1 MTVSSRYVVV
11 PCVRGDA
18 ASVYGVRTHYVEAGE
33 GPPVILIHGGGVGGS
48 GAMAWEAVL
57 PLLATRF
64 RVIAIDLLWS
74 GLTDKPSLPYSLR
87 TQADHLAGFIEAL
100 GLDSADS
107 DSADSDSAGP
117 AGVSLVGQS
126 IGAYIAARYTC
137 DYPRRVR
144 RLTLVGSNTVGLMM
158 GAEVG
163 AHAWTVEALAAPV
176 DEEASVRAQL
186 GTLLH
191 DKTLI
196 TDERVAAYVA
206 LRRQPGVAEAKASM
220 APFVR
225 ALVTRDPDV
234 WQESSLLHRLP
245 EITVPIC
252 MIWGKDD
259 AFAEVAIGRQLREM
273 LPKASY
279 HEVDHAGHHVFHD
292 QPDQF
297 CDIVGSFLAD
307 GTPSERPDCR

>member
-18 ASVYGVRTHYVEAGE
+18 RNAYGVRTHYAEAGE

-48 GAMAWEAVL
+48 GPLAWEAVL
-57 PLLATRF
+57 PRLASRF

-74 GLTDKPSLPYSLR
+74 GETDKPPLPYTFR
-87 TQADHLAGFIEAL
+87 TQVDHLAGFVDAL
-100 GLDSADS
+100 GLDR
-107 DSADSDSAGP
+107 
-117 AGVSLVGQS
+117 VSVVGQS
-126 IGAYIAARYTC
+126 IGAYIAARYAC
-137 DYPRRVR
+137 DYHRRVR
-144 RLTLVGSNTVGLMM
+144 RLVLVGSNTVGLMM

-163 AHAWTVEALAAPV
+163 AHAWTEEALKAPV

-196 TDERVAAYVA
+196 TGERVAAYVA
-206 LRRQPGVAEAKASM
+206 LRRLPGVTEAKASM

-234 WQESSLLHRLP
+234 WQEASLLHRLP
-245 EITVPIC
+245 EITIPLC

-259 AFAEVAIGRQLREM
+259 EFAAVTIGRQLREM
-273 LPKASY
+273 LPKAEY
-279 HEVDHAGHHVFHD
+279 YEVDRAGHHVFHD

-307 GTPSERPDCR
+307 GTPSERPDYR

>member
-18 ASVYGVRTHYVEAGE
+18 ASAYGVRTHYAEAGE
-33 GPPVILIHGGGVGGS
+33 GPPVILVHGGGVGGS
-48 GAMAWEAVL
+48 GTLAWEAVL
-57 PLLATRF
+57 PLLASRF

-74 GLTDKPSLPYSLR
+74 GLTDKPPMPYSFR
-87 TQADHLAGFIEAL
+87 AQADHLAGFIDAL
-100 GLDSADS
+100 GLDS
-107 DSADSDSAGP
+107 
-117 AGVSLVGQS
+117 VSLVGQS

-163 AHAWTVEALAAPV
+163 AHAWTEEELRAPV

-186 GTLLH
+186 DTLLH

-220 APFVR
+220 APLVR
-225 ALVTRDPDV
+225 ALVTRDPDL
-234 WQESSLLHRLP
+234 WQEASLLHRLP
-245 EITVPIC
+245 QITVPIC

-259 AFAEVAIGRQLREM
+259 VFAEVRIGRQLREM

-297 CDIVGSFLAD
+297 CDIAGSFLAA
-307 GTPSERPDCR
+307 GTPSERPDSR

>member
-1 MTVSSRYVVV
+1 MSFAPTPATSRYIVV

-18 ASVYGVRTHYVEAGE
+18 GNAYGVRTHYTEAGD
-33 GPPVILIHGGGVGGS
+33 GPPVILVHGGGVGGS
-48 GAMAWEAVL
+48 GELAWEAVL
-57 PLLATRF
+57 PRLATRF
-64 RVIAIDLLWS
+64 RALAIDLLWS
-74 GLTDKPSLPYSLR
+74 GRTDKPALPYSLR
-87 TQADHLAGFIEAL
+87 TQADHLAGFIDAL
-100 GLDSADS
+100 GLEQ
-107 DSADSDSAGP
+107 
-117 AGVSLVGQS
+117 VSLIGQS

-163 AHAWTVEALAAPV
+163 AHAWTEEALKAPV
-176 DEEASVRAQL
+176 NEEASVRAQL
-186 GTLLH
+186 STLLH
-191 DKTLI
+191 DKTMI

-206 LRRQPGVAEAKASM
+206 LRRLPGVAEAKASM

-234 WQESSLLHRLP
+234 WQEASLLYRLP

-259 AFAEVAIGRQLREM
+259 EFASVTIGHQLREM
-273 LPKASY
+273 LPKAEY
-279 HEVDHAGHHVFHD
+279 HELDHAGHHVFHD
-292 QPDQF
+292 RPDQF
-297 CDIVGSFLAD
+297 CTIVANFL
-307 GTPSERPDCR
+307 TSEPPSEHQDGR